1 MITEN
6 PQEEAFI
13 EKIDGNFP
21 FSDHDAC
28 LELMREAV
36 SISPKAC
43 FQVIKEIGC
52 IEDFNR
58 ESTSEAD
65 LNLLIDAIKDKFEHP
80 MKELVIKAA
89 RKLIAKEE
97 LSLNETMTGLEE
109 LKKYQDLYPVLSILC
124 LANYDESLDNQWD
137 EVAAV
142 WDSKY
147 E

>member
-1 MITEN
+1 
-6 PQEEAFI
+6 
-13 EKIDGNFP
+13 
-21 FSDHDAC
+21 
-28 LELMREAV
+28 
-36 SISPKAC
+36 
-43 FQVIKEIGC
+43 VIKEIGC